1 MKKIISWSLVLL
13 ALAYTGTSVTASEEK
28 PCGTEA
34 SFTGRN
40 ALVVTTRT
48 LASILDNLHTAIKDA
63 EELGE
68 DTTGPTEKY
77 DKAVTFF
84 RVKINSSLKLT
95 GGTNATSGQKE
106 LVLGL
111 CGISKDETTNKYTW
125 SPRTVGTSALTTKE
139 TEACGLADDNE
150 ASKLA
155 FGLLNLYND
164 VLKPAGYTSTE
175 LDIAHGAMTGTA

>member
-1 MKKIISWSLVLL
+1 MKKVTILLL
-13 ALAYTGTSVTASEEK
+13 AVGLVYVGTSVAVSEEK

-48 LASILDNLHTAIKDA
+48 LASILDNLHTAVKDA
-63 EELGE
+63 EALGE
-68 DTTGPTEKY
+68 ETAGPKEKY
-77 DKAVTFF
+77 EKAVTFF

-95 GGTNATSGQKE
+95 GGAAASSGQKE

-111 CGISKDETTNKYTW
+111 CGISKDEASNTYSW
-125 SPRTVGTSALTTKE
+125 SPRTVGASALTTKE
-139 TEACGLADDNE
+139 TEACNLTDDKE
-150 ASKLA
+150 ASKLS

-164 VLKPAGYTSTE
+164 ALKPAGYTSTE